1 MNLQK
6 EDKLDMLIRLA
17 ISDCNKEELEN
28 FRNQDT
34 SDVVFSR
41 RYYRRRRQVINRF
54 VYRRELAML
63 KRVTSK
69 VAMVALIVMSAAFV
83 TIMSIS
89 SLRTAVFNAIV
100 EWYEEYISIRLE
112 PTTDETESEPTRS
125 IDPNILA
132 QPAML
137 SDEVLPST
145 IRDFRKP
152 TYAPKGGEERILAQN
167 SNMNVIDYYVGD
179 ELQYSFRQRVIDD
192 SDKSFDNI
200 GIKLCAVEING
211 YEAVVLENT
220 NKTELSIVWEDSEY
234 FYYIVSYLD
243 LEKTVLIAKS
253 VG

>member
-112 PTTDETESEPTRS
+112 PTTDETESEPLAS
-125 IDPNILA
+125 IDPNVLA
-132 QPAML
+132 QPAAI
-137 SDEVLPST
+137 SDEVPPST

-152 TYAPKGGEERILAQN
+152 TYVPEGVEEGIIVKNQN
-167 SNMNVIDYYVGD
+167 GYLIDYYSEG

-192 SDKSFDNI
+192 ADKSFDNV
-200 GIKLCAVEING
+200 GVELCAIEING
-211 YEAVVLENT
+211 KKAIILQSCDKSEMYVM
-220 NKTELSIVWEDSEY
+220 WEDSEY
-234 FYYIVSYLD
+234 HYRILSYLG
-243 LEKTVLIAKS
+243 LEETVLIAKS
-253 VG
+253 IK

>member
-112 PTTDETESEPTRS
+112 PTTDETESEPLAS
-125 IDPNILA
+125 IDPNVLA
-132 QPAML
+132 QPAAI
-137 SDEVLPST
+137 SDEVPPST

-152 TYAPKGGEERILAQN
+152 TYAPKGVEERILAQN

>member
-1 MNLQK
+1 
-6 EDKLDMLIRLA
+6 
-17 ISDCNKEELEN
+17 
-28 FRNQDT
+28 
-34 SDVVFSR
+34 
-41 RYYRRRRQVINRF
+41 
-54 VYRRELAML
+54 ML

-112 PTTDETESEPTRS
+112 PTTDETESEPLAS
-125 IDPNILA
+125 IDPNVLA
-132 QPAML
+132 QPAAI
-137 SDEVLPST
+137 SDEVPPST

-152 TYAPKGGEERILAQN
+152 TYAPKGVEERILAQN